1 MNHFDFVVEFLG
13 QMNELLRPIDHFL
26 PARGGLLIVI
36 RDRDDLVLPSDS
48 SYTGFQSKRPSVLWP
63 RARPFCFDCP
73 KNKNCWQVDDLSA
86 SIMTNISM
94 PRILGWER
102 RRLVTY
108 SDVPERRG
116 PSQSPRAP

>member
-73 KNKNCWQVDDLSA
+73 KKQELLAGGRSV
-86 SIMTNISM
+86 SINNDQY
-94 PRILGWER
+94 LN
-102 RRLVTY
+102 
-108 SDVPERRG
+108 
-116 PSQSPRAP
+116 APHSRMGEKTARYVF